1 MPNTMPGTGNSVAVE
16 RNADVVGSF
25 QKLFSYI
32 RALKVAVIVACIL
45 SLVGAV
51 LNLIGPSQARRH
63 DEPHLC

>member
-25 QKLFSYI
+25 KKLFSYI

-51 LNLIGPSQARRH
+51 LNRWQQW
-63 DEPHLC
+63 E